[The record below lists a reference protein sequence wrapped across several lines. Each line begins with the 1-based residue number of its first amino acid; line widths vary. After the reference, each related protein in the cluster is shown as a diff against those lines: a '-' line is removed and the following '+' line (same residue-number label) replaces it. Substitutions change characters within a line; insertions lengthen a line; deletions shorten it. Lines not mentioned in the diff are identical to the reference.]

1 VTDQPFDPTA
11 GAPAR
16 EPTEEELR
24 AAYEAEL
31 KQIRVEDIIVQTIVS
46 LLNLG
51 ARKAGLVEGTEDELD
66 LEQTRLAIDGVRGL
80 LPTVE
85 TLLGE
90 NGAALRDALAQLQ
103 LAYARSAGGSAPSR
117 EGPGGA
123 PGAEQ
128 AAPQEGP
135 GPAQQSGRLWVP
147 GQ

>member
-1 VTDQPFDPTA
+1 VTDQPLDPT
-11 GAPAR
+11 GAPGR

-31 KQIRVEDIIVQTIVS
+31 KQIRVEDIIVQTVVS

-51 ARKAGLVEGTEDELD
+51 ARRAGIVPGSEDETD
-66 LEQTRLAIDGVRGL
+66 LEQTRLAIEGVRGL
-80 LPTVE
+80 LPSVE
-85 TLLGE
+85 PLLGE
-90 NGAALRDALAQLQ
+90 NAAALRDALAQLQ
-103 LAYARSAGGSAPSR
+103 IAYAQRAGGAPP

-123 PGAEQ
+123 AAPAGAAPGAEGG
-128 AAPQEGP
+128 A